1 MDLKANVT
9 EACLLQH
16 VCRQLHEIT
25 HIAESLTLRILD
37 VERRCQML
45 EESVQQVSVATESGD
60 LHELLDVVGGR
71 LTDLREILQV
81 DQAEIAPAAPNV
93 IQSDHAS
100 DDAADQLIEFQEPET
115 IYVDDPQIDLLSA

>member
-1 MDLKANVT
+1 
-9 EACLLQH
+9 
-16 VCRQLHEIT
+16 
-25 HIAESLTLRILD
+25 
-37 VERRCQML
+37 ML

>member
-1 MDLKANVT
+1 M
-9 EACLLQH
+9 
-16 VCRQLHEIT
+16 
-25 HIAESLTLRILD
+25 TLRILD

-81 DQAEIAPAAPNV
+81 DQAEIAPAAPDV
-93 IQSDHAS
+93 IQSDQAS